1 MKGFK
6 GYLMVLG
13 AAFLWGSSATGA
25 KFLINHNVD
34 TVVIVEARVAFTA
47 LLLFPFLYFFRRE
60 TLRVPVRELWRF
72 LLSGVVGVAGSNF
85 TYYFTIKESTVAT
98 GILIQYTA
106 PMLVMAYA
114 VYVREERF
122 TVVKVGA
129 AMLSLFGCFLAV
141 GAYDPRVIRISP
153 LGLFTGLSSVVTFS
167 FLNVYTR
174 KLLHAYSFWT
184 VTFYSIA
191 GAAVFWLVIRPPWTL
206 FPAEGPSLPW
216 MELFV
221 LAVFSILIPHSL
233 YFNGLRM
240 IVPSRAI
247 ITSTMEPIVAITSAA
262 IILGEGLTGLQVM
275 GGVLVVLAILLLQVR
290 REPEAILSNIHGT
303 DRHGAD

>member
-13 AAFLWGSSATGA
+13 AAFFWGASATGA

-34 TVVIVEARVAFTA
+34 TVVIVQARVTFTA
-47 LLLFPFLYFFRRE
+47 LILLPALYLFRRDA
-60 TLRVPVRELWRF
+60 LRIRVRDAWRF
-72 LLSGVVGVAGSNF
+72 LLSGILGVAGANF
-85 TYYFTIKESTVAT
+85 TYYYTIKESTVAT

-106 PMLVMAYA
+106 PLLVLAYA
-114 VYVREERF
+114 VYAREEQF
-122 TVVKVGA
+122 TAIKIGA
-129 AMLSLFGCFLAV
+129 ALLSLLGCFLAV
-141 GAYDPRVIRISP
+141 GAYDPGVLRITP
-153 LGLFTGLSSVVTFS
+153 AGLVTGIASVVCFA

-174 KLLHAYSFWT
+174 KLLRMFPFWT

-191 GAAVFWLVIRPPWTL
+191 GASAFWLVVRPPWTL
-206 FPAEGPSLPW
+206 FPGQGESLPW
-216 MELFV
+216 GGLFV

-240 IVPSRAI
+240 VVPSRAI

-262 IILGEGLTGLQVM
+262 IVLGEGLTGLQCF
-275 GGVLVVLAILLLQVR
+275 GAVLVVLAIVLLQVR
-290 REPEAILSNIHGT
+290 REPGVILSQSAPQENHGT
-303 DRHGAD
+303 D

>member
-34 TVVIVEARVAFTA
+34 TVVIVQARVTFTTLI
-47 LLLFPFLYFFRRE
+47 LLPLLYMFRRDA
-60 TLRVPVRELWRF
+60 LRIRLRDVWRF
-72 LLSGVVGVAGSNF
+72 LLSGILGVAGANF
-85 TYYFTIKESTVAT
+85 TYYYTIKESTVAT

-106 PMLVMAYA
+106 PLLVLAYA
-114 VYVREERF
+114 VYVGEERF
-122 TVVKVGA
+122 TTIKVA
-129 AMLSLFGCFLAV
+129 AALLSLFGCFLAV
-141 GAYDPRVIRISP
+141 GAYDPRVLRITP
-153 LGLFTGLSSVVTFS
+153 VGLVTGLASVVCFA

-174 KLLHAYSFWT
+174 KLLRMYPFWS

-191 GAAVFWLVIRPPWTL
+191 GAAAFWLVVRPPWTL
-206 FPAEGPSLPW
+206 FPGDGPSLPW
-216 MELFV
+216 GGLIV
-221 LAVFSILIPHSL
+221 LAIFSILIPHSL

-240 IVPSRAI
+240 VTPSRAI

-262 IILGEGLTGLQVM
+262 LILGEGLTGLQSF
-275 GGVLVVLAILLLQVR
+275 GAVLVVLAIILLQVR
-290 REPEAILSNIHGT
+290 REPGMILSQSSPHS
-303 DRHGAD
+303 DHGAH